1 MLTEIPALNHT
12 RLEKRLVRR
21 LTAVKKP
28 RSRKAIRIPQRVQTS
43 QAISFILLSTIRF
56 PLRGN
61 MGKDMKLL
69 VDGTIFAFFPK

>member
-28 RSRKAIRIPQRVQTS
+28 RSRKGTRIPQRVQTS
-43 QAISFILLSTIRF
+43 QAISFILFSTIRF
-56 PLRGN
+56 PLREN
-61 MGKDMKLL
+61 MGKDMKVLA
-69 VDGTIFAFFPK
+69 DGTIFAFFPK

>member
-1 MLTEIPALNHT
+1 MLTEIPALTHT

-43 QAISFILLSTIRF
+43 QAISFILRRTIRF
-56 PLRGN
+56 P
-61 MGKDMKLL
+61 
-69 VDGTIFAFFPK
+69 